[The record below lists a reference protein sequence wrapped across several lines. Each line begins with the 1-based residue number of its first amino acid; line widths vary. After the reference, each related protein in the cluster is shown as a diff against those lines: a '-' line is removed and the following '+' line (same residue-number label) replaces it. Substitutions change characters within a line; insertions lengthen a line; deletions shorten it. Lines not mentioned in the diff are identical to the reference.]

1 MNTHFKIII
10 PAYNVEDMIQ
20 NALISVLNQDYDNF
34 ECIITND
41 CSEDKTSQVIRD
53 FISDNEAQEYFV
65 LYENAERKYALY
77 NIHMMIQE
85 MNAVDED
92 VIVCLDGDDWLNG
105 DNVLARLNEIYKEE
119 DCWLTYGSYIEYPSG
134 RDSSFHVTAY
144 PDEILKSGD
153 FKKDPQWRASHLRS
167 FKYNIAKRLEA
178 EDLSDENGVYY
189 PMAWD
194 HAIMFPLMEMARER
208 VHFVP
213 EPLYVYDDDNPINVH
228 KVDRQKQIDYA
239 EKIRER
245 HPKKDRVEA

>member
-10 PAYNVEDMIQ
+10 PAYNAADWIQ
-20 NALISVLNQDYDNF
+20 NALMSVLNQDYDDF
-34 ECIITND
+34 ECIITDD
-41 CSEDKTSQVIRD
+41 CSIDKTVDVVRD
-53 FISDNEAQEYFV
+53 FIIDNELKEYFV

-85 MNAVDED
+85 MNAEDED

-105 DNVLARLNEIYKEE
+105 NNVLSRLNEIYEE
-119 DCWLTYGSYIEYPSG
+119 EKCWLTYGSYIVHPSG
-134 RDSSFHVTAY
+134 QDSSFHVSEY
-144 PDEILKSGD
+144 SEEILKSGD

-167 FKYNIAKRLEA
+167 FKYNLAKRLEA
-178 EDLSDENGVYY
+178 EDLSDEDGVYY

-194 HAIMFPLMEMARER
+194 HAIMFPLMEMACER
-208 VHFVP
+208 VHFVSDS
-213 EPLYVYDDDNPINVH
+213 LYVYNDDNPINVH
-228 KVDRQKQIDYA
+228 KVDRQKQIDTA